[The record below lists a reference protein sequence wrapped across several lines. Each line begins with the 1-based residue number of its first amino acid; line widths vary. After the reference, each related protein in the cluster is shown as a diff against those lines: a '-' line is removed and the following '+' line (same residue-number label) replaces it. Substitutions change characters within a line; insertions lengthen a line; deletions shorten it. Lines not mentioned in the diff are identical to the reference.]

1 MKGDCALKQ
10 QMIPLPYG
18 KETIEL
24 SLQQHYI
31 LDVLKSDNEKRAEP
45 FLNESDIVRK
55 ALEAPIG
62 SPTLKKMV
70 KSDETVC
77 IIISDITRAWQ
88 RMHVFLPELIRELSD
103 AGIPDH
109 QITFVCATGSHRN
122 ITDEEAKI
130 LLGEELSSRFRFYN
144 HDCHD
149 ADNLKYMG
157 TTSFGTKVLVNRTV
171 MEHNHIIITGG
182 IVFHDLAGWGGGK
195 KSILPGICGYKTI
208 MENHSLSLGDRPGD
222 GIHECVRCGSVEGN
236 RLNGDMEEAAQMVN
250 PSFMLNV
257 IVNSDGRIGAAV
269 AGNYLEA
276 FEEGKRLLDQ
286 TDRVSIDVLADM
298 AVVSAGG
305 YPKDINLYQSTKAL
319 SSAKEAVKKGKVILL
334 LCQCPEGVGHPEVR
348 NLLEAFDTH
357 VEREE
362 EMRRA
367 FTVSKFAGFLV
378 SQIAEDY
385 QVYCVTE
392 LEPMLL
398 EKLGIRVYRNME
410 DALEA
415 IAKEHGDNLTTY
427 VIPSGS
433 NVLPSL
439 NG

>member
-1 MKGDCALKQ
+1 MKQ

-18 KETIEL
+18 KDSIEL
-24 SLQQHYI
+24 SLQQHHV
-31 LDVLKSDNEKRAEP
+31 LEVLKPDKKKHKNSLLSENE
-45 FLNESDIVRK
+45 IVRK
-55 ALEAPIG
+55 ALENPFG
-62 SPTLKKMV
+62 SPRLKKML
-70 KSDETVC
+70 KPEETVC

-88 RMHVFLPELIRELSD
+88 RMHVFLPVLIRELSD
-103 AGIPDH
+103 SGIPDH
-109 QITFVCATGSHRN
+109 QITFICATGSHRN

-130 LLGEELSSRFRFYN
+130 LLGEELFHRFKFYN

-149 ADNLKYMG
+149 ADNLKYLG
-157 TTSFGTKVLVNRTV
+157 TTSFGTKVMVNR
-171 MEHNHIIITGG
+171 MALAHDHLIITGG

-195 KSILPGICGYKTI
+195 KSILPGICGYDTI
-208 MENHSLSLGDRPGD
+208 MSNHSLSLGDQPGD
-222 GIHECVRCGSVEGN
+222 GIHECVRCGTIEGN
-236 RLNGDMEEAAQMVN
+236 RLNEDMEEAAEMVN

-257 IVNSDGRIGAAV
+257 IVNSEGRIGSAV
-269 AGNYLEA
+269 TGNYQLA
-276 FEEGKRLLDQ
+276 FEEGKKLLDQ
-286 TDRVSIDVLADM
+286 TDRISIDVLADM

-334 LCQCPEGVGHPEVR
+334 LCQCPEGVGHPEVK

-357 VEREE
+357 MEREG

-392 LEPMLL
+392 LEPVLL
-398 EKLGIRVYRNME
+398 EKLGINVYQNVE

-415 IAKEHGDNLTTY
+415 ITKEHGKNLNTY

-439 NG
+439 TGL